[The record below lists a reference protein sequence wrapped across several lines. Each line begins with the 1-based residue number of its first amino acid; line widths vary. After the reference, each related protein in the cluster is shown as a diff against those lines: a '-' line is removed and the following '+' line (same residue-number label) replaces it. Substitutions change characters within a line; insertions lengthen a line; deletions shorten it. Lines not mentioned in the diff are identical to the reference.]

1 MIYVLENINNKEN
14 IEIIKRIYNNTSI
27 ILQKMN
33 KILSIKGFQ
42 EEFLVLR
49 QVILDGQ
56 FYELLMELLM
66 ILKLMKMV
74 NTGGHFLISIKA
86 EKRPKNF

>member
-1 MIYVLENINNKEN
+1 
-14 IEIIKRIYNNTSI
+14 
-27 ILQKMN
+27 MN

-56 FYELLMELLM
+56 FYELLMELFND
-66 ILKLMKMV
+66 IKADEDGKYRWTFF
-74 NTGGHFLISIKA
+74 NFDKGRKETKEFLEKRDLIKSIKLL
-86 EKRPKNF
+86 KQIQK